1 MRIGVISNPRSQ
13 RNRSEMARMRDLIE
27 SHGVPHGEIDH
38 IASVPEI
45 LKRFAADGVELV
57 AVSGGDGTVQA
68 VLTALLNGN
77 AFASP
82 PRVAVL
88 AAGMTNLI
96 AADVGMKDHPAEAL
110 ARLLEPDALSRG
122 KAVERSVL
130 SLQIDPAD
138 APVHGMFLATAGFYR
153 AVMLVR
159 RRVHSLGVVRNLA
172 AGMGIAASL
181 LRLLLG
187 RSGKGELLHG
197 DAIRVDIDSSRGER
211 RDYLLWMAT
220 TLDRFIMHLHPFW
233 GSGPQALRYTAV
245 PYPARRLACAL
256 WPILRGRPRRWMN
269 EAGYHS
275 GRAAV
280 LELTLDCPIV
290 FDGEFFTPRAGQ
302 PVTLRADRRIIF
314 WQV

>member
-13 RNRSEMARMRDLIE
+13 RNQSEMARMRELIE
-27 SHGVPHGEIDH
+27 RHSVPHGEIDE
-38 IASVPEI
+38 IESVPHI
-45 LKRFAADGVELV
+45 LQRLAADGVELV

-77 AFASP
+77 AFSSP

-110 ARLLEPDALSRG
+110 ARLLEPDAMTRG

-130 SLQIDPAD
+130 SLQIDPA
-138 APVHGMFLATAGFYR
+138 AEPVHGMFLATAGFHR

-159 RRVHSLGVVRNLA
+159 RRVHSTGAVRNLA

-181 LRLLLG
+181 LRLLIG
-187 RSGKGELLHG
+187 HGGKEELLQG
-197 DAIRVDIDSSRGER
+197 DAIRVDIDGSRGEM

-220 TLDRFIMHLHPFW
+220 TLDRFIMHLQPFW
-233 GSGPQALRYTAV
+233 GGGPQALRYTAV
-245 PYPARRLACAL
+245 PYPARRLALAM
-256 WPILRGRPRRWMN
+256 WPILSGRPKKWMT
-269 EAGYHS
+269 EAGYSS
-275 GRAAV
+275 GRATA

-290 FDGEFFTPRAGQ
+290 FDGEVFNPQAGQ
-302 PVTLRADRRIIF
+302 PVTLRADRRITF

>member
-13 RNRSEMARMRDLIE
+13 RNRSEMARMRKLIE
-27 SHGVPHGEIDH
+27 SHGVPHGEIDE
-38 IASVPEI
+38 IESVPHI
-45 LKRFAADGVELV
+45 LQRFAAEGVELI

-77 AFASP
+77 AFVAP

-110 ARLLEPDALSRG
+110 ARLLQPEALTRG
-122 KAVERSVL
+122 RAVERSVL
-130 SLQIDPAD
+130 SLQIDPA
-138 APVHGMFLATAGFYR
+138 APPVHGMFLGTAGFYR
-153 AVMLVR
+153 AIMLVR

-172 AGMGIAASL
+172 AGMGIAVSL
-181 LRLLLG
+181 LRLLIG
-187 RSGKGELLHG
+187 YGGKEELIQG
-197 DAIRVDIDSSRGER
+197 DAIRVDIDGSRCEKS
-211 RDYLLWMAT
+211 DYLLWMAT

-245 PYPARRLACAL
+245 PYPARRLAFAL
-256 WPILRGRPRRWMN
+256 WPILRGRPRKWMAA
-269 EAGYHS
+269 AGYQS
-275 GRAAV
+275 GRATAM
-280 LELTLDCPIV
+280 ELTLDCPIV
-290 FDGEFFTPRAGQ
+290 FDGEIFNPQAGR
-302 PVTLRADRRIIF
+302 PVTLRADRRVTF

>member
-13 RNRSEMARMRDLIE
+13 RNRSEMARMRALIE
-27 SHGVPHGEIDH
+27 SSGVPHGEIDH
-38 IASVPEI
+38 IESVPHI
-45 LKRFAADGVELV
+45 LQRFAADGVELV

-77 AFASP
+77 AFATP

-96 AADVGMKDHPAEAL
+96 AADVGMKDHPAKAL

-122 KAVERSVL
+122 KPVERPVL
-130 SLQIDPAD
+130 SLQMDPAD
-138 APVHGMFLATAGFYR
+138 APVHGMFLATAGFHR
-153 AVMLVR
+153 AATLVR
-159 RRVHSLGVVRNLA
+159 RRVHSTGAVRNLA
-172 AGMGIAASL
+172 VGMGIAASL
-181 LRLLLG
+181 LRLLIGHGG
-187 RSGKGELLHG
+187 REELLQG
-197 DAIRVDIDSSRGER
+197 DAICVNIDGSPGEK

-220 TLDRFIMHLHPFW
+220 TLDRFIMHLSPFW

-245 PYPARRLACAL
+245 PYPARRLASAL
-256 WPILRGRPRRWMN
+256 LPILRGRPRKWMA
-269 EAGYHS
+269 EAGYSS
-275 GRAAV
+275 GRATA

-290 FDGEFFTPRAGQ
+290 FDGEIFNPQAGQ
-302 PVTLRADRRIIF
+302 PVTLRADRRVTF

>member
-13 RNRSEMARMRDLIE
+13 RNQSEMARMRELIE
-27 SHGVPHGEIDH
+27 SHGVPHGEIGH
-38 IASVPEI
+38 IAAVPDI
-45 LKRFAADGVELV
+45 LKQFAADGVELV
-57 AVSGGDGTVQA
+57 AISGGDGTVQA

-77 AFASP
+77 AFAAP

-110 ARLLEPDALSRG
+110 GRLLGPDALSRG

-130 SLQIDPAD
+130 SLQVDPA
-138 APVHGMFLATAGFYR
+138 AEPVHGMFLATAGFHR

-159 RRVHSLGVVRNLA
+159 RRVHSTGAVRNLA
-172 AGMGIAASL
+172 AGMGIAVSL
-181 LRLLLG
+181 LRLLIG
-187 RSGKGELLHG
+187 YGGKEELLQG
-197 DAIRVDIDSSRGER
+197 DAIRVDFDGRPGEK

-245 PYPARRLACAL
+245 PYPARRLALAI
-256 WPILRGRPRRWMN
+256 WPILRGRPRQWMAA
-269 EAGYHS
+269 AGYSS
-275 GRAAV
+275 GRATA

-290 FDGEFFTPRAGQ
+290 FDGEIFNPQAGR
-302 PVTLRADRRIIF
+302 PVTLRADRRITF

>member
-13 RNRSEMARMRDLIE
+13 RNQSEMARMRELIE
-27 SHGVPHGEIDH
+27 RHSVPHGEIDE
-38 IASVPEI
+38 IESVPHI
-45 LKRFAADGVELV
+45 LQRLAADGVELV

-77 AFASP
+77 AFSSP

-110 ARLLEPDALSRG
+110 ARLLEPEALSRG
-122 KAVERSVL
+122 KAVERAVL
-130 SLQIDPAD
+130 SLQIDPAEP
-138 APVHGMFLATAGFYR
+138 PVHGMFLATAGFHR

-159 RRVHSLGVVRNLA
+159 RRVHSTGAVRNLA

-181 LRLLLG
+181 LRLLIG
-187 RSGKGELLHG
+187 HGGKEELLQG
-197 DAIRVDIDSSRGER
+197 DAIRVDIDGSPGEF

-233 GSGPQALRYTAV
+233 GGGPQALRYTAV
-245 PYPARRLACAL
+245 PYPARRLALAM
-256 WPILRGRPRRWMN
+256 WPILSGRPKNWMT
-269 EAGYHS
+269 EAGYSS
-275 GRAAV
+275 GRATT

-290 FDGEFFTPRAGQ
+290 LDGEFFTPRAGQ
-302 PVTLRADRRIIF
+302 PVTLRADRRITF

>member
-13 RNRSEMARMRDLIE
+13 RNQSEMARMRELIE
-27 SHGVPHGEIDH
+27 SHGVPHGEIDD
-38 IASVPEI
+38 IESVPHI
-45 LKRFAADGVELV
+45 LQRFAGEGVELV

-77 AFASP
+77 AFATP

-122 KAVERSVL
+122 KAVERAVL
-130 SLQIDPAD
+130 SLQIDPAE
-138 APVHGMFLATAGFYR
+138 APVHGMFLATAGFHR

-172 AGMGIAASL
+172 AGMGIAVSL
-181 LRLLLG
+181 LRLLIG
-187 RSGKGELLHG
+187 YGGKEELIQG
-197 DAIRVDIDSSRGER
+197 DAIRVDIDGSGGEK

-245 PYPARRLACAL
+245 PYPARRLAFAL
-256 WPILRGRPRRWMN
+256 WPILRGRPRQWMAA
-269 EAGYHS
+269 AGYHS
-275 GRAAV
+275 GRATA
-280 LELTLDCPIV
+280 LELMLDCPIV

-302 PVTLRADRRIIF
+302 PVTLRADRRITF

>member
-13 RNRSEMARMRDLIE
+13 RNQSEMARMRELIE
-27 SHGVPHGEIDH
+27 SHDVPHGEIDH
-38 IASVPEI
+38 IAAVPDI
-45 LKRFAADGVELV
+45 LKQFAADGVELV
-57 AVSGGDGTVQA
+57 AISGGDGTVQA

-77 AFASP
+77 AFAAP

-110 ARLLEPDALSRG
+110 GRLLEPDALNRG

-130 SLQIDPAD
+130 SLQIDPA
-138 APVHGMFLATAGFYR
+138 AEPVHGMFLATAGFHR

-159 RRVHSLGVVRNLA
+159 RRVHSTGAVRNLA
-172 AGMGIAASL
+172 AGMGIAVSL
-181 LRLLLG
+181 LRLVIGYGGKEDLLQ
-187 RSGKGELLHG
+187 G
-197 DAIRVDIDSSRGER
+197 DAIRVDIDGSPGEK

-245 PYPARRLACAL
+245 PYPARQLALAI
-256 WPILRGRPRRWMN
+256 WPILRGRPRQWMAA
-269 EAGYHS
+269 AGYSS
-275 GRAAV
+275 GRATA

-290 FDGEFFTPRAGQ
+290 FDGEIFNPRAGR
-302 PVTLRADRRIIF
+302 PVTLRADRRITF